1 MVGESSASKRKWGHI
16 RGCPGNVVVSHIGS
30 ASDAREDNTSWRTE
44 LEPSLGCGAAA
55 THWPVSPSLRVK
67 HVWQNSGSSTN
78 LAISGPARPFLR
90 DGGCL
95 GWSHARRAEPRGRA
109 AACTDRVCYRRFFY
123 VGFMYSLRR
132 SNQWGEVQPREV
144 CVVRTELTREELRK
158 GTHVSRRRGVPQ
170 EYPVHEF
177 THLNEVTTLLI
188 SVGAELAE
196 STSHTFLYRARS
208 KELGLNLARDLSWTQ
223 LLVPVSRPPGALP
236 PAPPPPR
243 ARSPCRSSPSCRS
256 SSLPHQ
262 GYRGITSSPR
272 SVRSTACPRMSMP
285 ASTSIF

>member
-30 ASDAREDNTSWRTE
+30 ASDAREDKTSWRTE

-78 LAISGPARPFLR
+78 LAISGPARPFLG

-109 AACTDRVCYRRFFY
+109 AACTDRVCYRRIFY

-132 SNQWGEVQPREV
+132 SNQWGEVAAERGVCGQDRADERRTSKRHARVTPSECAPRV
-144 CVVRTELTREELRK
+144 PGSRIYTRE
-158 GTHVSRRRGVPQ
+158 RG
-170 EYPVHEF
+170 YH
-177 THLNEVTTLLI
+177 TAHYTLPR

-196 STSHTFLYRARS
+196 STSHTS
-208 KELGLNLARDLSWTQ
+208 CTELGLK
-223 LLVPVSRPPGALP
+223 
-236 PAPPPPR
+236 
-243 ARSPCRSSPSCRS
+243 SS
-256 SSLPHQ
+256 
-262 GYRGITSSPR
+262 
-272 SVRSTACPRMSMP
+272 V
-285 ASTSIF
+285 